1 MGKQK
6 EMNFDKAS
14 GKIQSDVQPLKD
26 FVEKAYL
33 NYSMYVILDR
43 ALPFIGDG
51 LKPVQRRIIYAMSEL
66 GLSAQS
72 KPKKSARTVG
82 DVLGKYHPH
91 GDSAC
96 YEAMVSMAQDFSYRY
111 PMIIGQGNWG
121 SYDDPKSFAAMRYT
135 EAKLS
140 AYTKMMLSELGQGTV
155 DWKLNFDGTLKEPQ
169 YLPAR
174 LPNLILNGVTGIAV
188 GMSTDIPPHNI
199 KEIAYLLSKIIKNPE
214 ISIGQL
220 VRLGKNFQ
228 GPDFP
233 SGGEMISS
241 EEEIKNIYKT
251 GNGSLKIRASYKK
264 EKELIIINELPYQIS
279 GNKIIEQIASQMKD
293 KKLPLLT
300 DINDESDH
308 KTPIR
313 IVLTPKSSRV
323 NTDELMSHL
332 FATTDL
338 EKNIRVNMNLIDL
351 DGKPKICDLKQ
362 LLSEWIEFRRQ
373 TIIKRLEFRLNEVQ
387 LRLHILEGLMIIYLN
402 IDEVIRIIREEDKPK
417 EKLIV
422 KFKLSDIQAE
432 SILNLRLRNL
442 AKLEEEKITV
452 EKQELEIEEQSLLK
466 LLKSKKKINQ
476 LIQDEIDTD
485 VKEYGDDRRTKLNQS
500 AETSQAFDQTQLAS
514 SDPVTVILSQS
525 GWVRAAKGSVEE
537 PESLNYKAGD
547 EYLTSVSGRSNQF
560 AVFMDSTG
568 RVYSIVADSLPS
580 ARSQGEPLSSRLNP
594 PDGATFAGVMSG
606 TPETKWLVASSNG
619 YGFFVTLKDLYS
631 KNRKGKVCLK
641 VSNEAKVLIPS
652 NASQAGYPEP
662 AYIAAANSTGKLLI
676 FPANQLMEMSK
687 GKGLK
692 IIGIPTKK
700 FKSGVEALVSVLVL
714 GVNDAIRVYSGK
726 KPKIIRPDDF
736 SNYMS
741 DRGKRGRSVPP
752 FKKIDYLEIEQK

>member
-338 EKNIRVNMNLIDL
+338 EKNIRVNMNVIDL

-373 TIIKRLEFRLNEVQ
+373 TIVKRLEFRLNEVQ

-606 TPETKWLVASSNG
+606 APDTKWLVASSNG

>member
-66 GLSAQS
+66 GLSAKS

-199 KEIAYLLSKIIKNPE
+199 KEIAYLLRKIIKNPE

-338 EKNIRVNMNLIDL
+338 EKNIRVNMNVIDL

-652 NASQAGYPEP
+652 NASQAGYPDP

>member
-1 MGKQK
+1 
-6 EMNFDKAS
+6 
-14 GKIQSDVQPLKD
+14 
-26 FVEKAYL
+26 
-33 NYSMYVILDR
+33 
-43 ALPFIGDG
+43 
-51 LKPVQRRIIYAMSEL
+51 
-66 GLSAQS
+66 
-72 KPKKSARTVG
+72 
-82 DVLGKYHPH
+82 
-91 GDSAC
+91 
-96 YEAMVSMAQDFSYRY
+96 MVSMAQDFSYRY

-264 EKELIIINELPYQIS
+264 EKEWIIINELPYQIS

-338 EKNIRVNMNLIDL
+338 EKNIRVNMNVIDL

-606 TPETKWLVASSNG
+606 APDTKWLVASSNG

-700 FKSGVEALVSVLVL
+700 FKSGVEALVSVLVV

>member
-1 MGKQK
+1 
-6 EMNFDKAS
+6 
-14 GKIQSDVQPLKD
+14 
-26 FVEKAYL
+26 
-33 NYSMYVILDR
+33 
-43 ALPFIGDG
+43 
-51 LKPVQRRIIYAMSEL
+51 
-66 GLSAQS
+66 
-72 KPKKSARTVG
+72 
-82 DVLGKYHPH
+82 
-91 GDSAC
+91 
-96 YEAMVSMAQDFSYRY
+96 
-111 PMIIGQGNWG
+111 
-121 SYDDPKSFAAMRYT
+121 
-135 EAKLS
+135 
-140 AYTKMMLSELGQGTV
+140 
-155 DWKLNFDGTLKEPQ
+155 
-169 YLPAR
+169 
-174 LPNLILNGVTGIAV
+174 
-188 GMSTDIPPHNI
+188 
-199 KEIAYLLSKIIKNPE
+199 
-214 ISIGQL
+214 
-220 VRLGKNFQ
+220 
-228 GPDFP
+228 
-233 SGGEMISS
+233 
-241 EEEIKNIYKT
+241 
-251 GNGSLKIRASYKK
+251 
-264 EKELIIINELPYQIS
+264 
-279 GNKIIEQIASQMKD
+279 
-293 KKLPLLT
+293 
-300 DINDESDH
+300 
-308 KTPIR
+308 
-313 IVLTPKSSRV
+313 
-323 NTDELMSHL
+323 MSHL

-338 EKNIRVNMNLIDL
+338 EKNIRVNMNVIDL

-741 DRGKRGRSVPP
+741 DRGKRGKSVPP

>member
-1 MGKQK
+1 MVKQEELDFK
-6 EMNFDKAS
+6 KTVGGN
-14 GKIQSDVQPLKD
+14 GSDVQPLSE

-96 YEAMVSMAQDFSYRY
+96 YEAMVNMAQDFSYRY

-140 AYTKMMLSELGQGTV
+140 AYTKLMLKELGQGTV
-155 DWKLNFDGTLKEPQ
+155 DWKLNFDGTLNEPIF
-169 YLPAR
+169 LPAR

-199 KEIAYLLSKIIKNPE
+199 REIAYLLEKILKKPD

-233 SGGEMISS
+233 SGGEIITAS
-241 EEEIKNIYKT
+241 EEIKNIYKT
-251 GNGSLKIRASYKK
+251 GIGSIKIRATYKK
-264 EKELIIINELPYQIS
+264 EKSQIVINQLPYQVS
-279 GNKIIEQIASQMKD
+279 GNKIIEQIATQMKA

-308 KTPIR
+308 ETPIR

-338 EKNIRVNMNLIDL
+338 EKNIRVNMNVIGL
-351 DGKPKICDLKQ
+351 DGKPKICDLKT
-362 LLSEWIEFRRQ
+362 LLSEWITFRTQ
-373 TIIKRLEFRLNEVQ
+373 TIKRRLQYRLDEVES
-387 LRLHILEGLMIIYLN
+387 RLHILEGLMLVYLN
-402 IDEVIRIIREEDKPK
+402 IDEVIRIIREEDNPK
-417 EKLIV
+417 DRLIK
-422 KFKLSDIQAE
+422 KFKLTDIQAE
-432 SILNLRLRNL
+432 SILNLRLKNL
-442 AKLEEEKITV
+442 AKLEEEKILI
-452 EKQELEIEEQSLLK
+452 EKTELEKEQGALSK
-466 LLKSKKKINQ
+466 VLKSKQKINE
-476 LIQDEIDTD
+476 LIQKEISADA
-485 VKEYGDDRRTKLNQS
+485 KEFGDDRRTKFNDS
-500 AETSQAFDQTQLAS
+500 AEVSHALDQTQLAS
-514 SDPVTVILSQS
+514 SDPVTVILSQG
-525 GWVRAAKGSVEE
+525 GWVRAAKGTIDE

-547 EYLTSVSGRSNQF
+547 NYLHSVPGRSNQF
-560 AVFMDSTG
+560 AVFIDSTG
-568 RVYSIVADSLPS
+568 RVYSIVADTLPS

-594 PDGATFAGVMSG
+594 PDGAIFAGVMSG
-606 TPETKWLVASSNG
+606 NPKTHWLLSSSNG
-619 YGFFVTLKDLYS
+619 FGFFVKLEDLYT
-631 KNRKGKVCLK
+631 KNRKGKACLRL
-641 VSNEAKVLIPS
+641 SPEARVLLPA
-652 NASQAGYPEP
+652 NATSVGYPERTL
-662 AYIAAANSTGKLLI
+662 IAAANSAGKLLI
-676 FPANQLMEMSK
+676 FPSNQLMEMTK

-692 IIGIPTKK
+692 IIGISPKK
-700 FKSGVEALVSVLVL
+700 FKAGKEELVSAIVI
-714 GVNDAIRVYSGK
+714 GEKDSIRVYSGK
-726 KPKIIRPDDF
+726 KPKIIRPDEFDH
-736 SNYMS
+736 YMS
-741 DRGKRGRSVPP
+741 GRGKRGRSVPP
-752 FKKIDYLEIEQK
+752 FKKIDHLAIEPK

>member
-26 FVEKAYL
+26 FVEKSYL

-338 EKNIRVNMNLIDL
+338 EKNIRVNMNVIDL

-606 TPETKWLVASSNG
+606 APDTKWLVASSNG

-741 DRGKRGRSVPP
+741 DRGKRGKSVPP

>member
-1 MGKQK
+1 
-6 EMNFDKAS
+6 MNFDKAS

-26 FVEKAYL
+26 FVEKSYL

-51 LKPVQRRIIYAMSEL
+51 LKPVQRRMIYAMSEL

-155 DWKLNFDGTLKEPQ
+155 GWKLNFDGTLKEPQ

-338 EKNIRVNMNLIDL
+338 EKNIRVNMNVIDL

-606 TPETKWLVASSNG
+606 APDTKWLVASSNG

>member
-233 SGGEMISS
+233 SGGEVISS

-338 EKNIRVNMNLIDL
+338 EKNIRVNMNVIDL